1 MIIIRAMRIPCP
13 SPRRGVN
20 GVSMRYCFK
29 RRERISE
36 GLDRI
41 ARDQLDGALK
51 DLRGRKPEEGVYQA
65 RKRLKKLRAV
75 LRLARPGLDP
85 AVFDRENTTL
95 RDVARQ
101 LSVVRDA
108 DVLVEVIEGL
118 RPHNGRD
125 AAFRRVVSSARIHR
139 RSVRREFFNGGA
151 ALNAIR
157 DSMSASKSRLADW
170 AGDDVTSKDVLKGL
184 RRSYSRA
191 RQSFES
197 ARRSRDDTRW
207 HEWRKRTKDFW
218 YHLRLFERVWPPVL
232 GATISRC
239 RELADRLGEDHDLVV
254 IRHRLTELAPEGKA
268 GREANRLR
276 SLIAH
281 RHDTLRA
288 EAREAGARLFGEK
301 PGAFMRRVDACWRAW
316 RK

>member
-1 MIIIRAMRIPCP
+1 
-13 SPRRGVN
+13 
-20 GVSMRYCFK
+20 MRYCFK
-29 RRERISE
+29 RRERVSDS
-36 GLDRI
+36 LHRI
-41 ARDQLDGALK
+41 ARDQIDGAVK
-51 DLRGRKPEEGVYQA
+51 DLRGRKPEEGIYQA

-75 LRLARPGLDP
+75 LRLARPGLDTD
-85 AVFDRENTTL
+85 VFDRENTAL

-118 RPHNGRD
+118 RPHDRRD
-125 AAFRRVVSSARIHR
+125 AAFQRIVSTTRLHR

-151 ALNAIR
+151 ALTAIR
-157 DSMSASKSRLADW
+157 NSMSDSKSRLADW
-170 AGDDVTSKDVLKGL
+170 AGDGITSKDVLKGL

-191 RQSFES
+191 RRSFES
-197 ARRSRDDTRW
+197 ARRSRDDIRW

-218 YHLRLFERVWPPVL
+218 YHLRLFQPVWPPVL
-232 GATISRC
+232 GATISQC
-239 RELADRLGEDHDLVV
+239 GDLADRLGEDHDLVV
-254 IRHRLTELAPEGKA
+254 IGHRLTELAPKGTA

-288 EAREAGARLFGEK
+288 EAREAGARLFVEK